1 MNEVEPDWKMMD
13 QFWINEVEPALD
25 LDSLQSSHPI
35 SVQVQVIQWI
45 VDEYSVQVQVIKG
58 IVHEY
63 SVQVQVIKG
72 IIHEYCVQ

>member
-1 MNEVEPDWKMMD
+1 MDEVEPDWKMMD

-58 IVHEY
+58 IV
-63 SVQVQVIKG
+63 
-72 IIHEYCVQ
+72 